1 MARVG
6 GCLFVSGASGSNFEH
21 YEPSIKFLYLAYVI
35 FMAVI
40 VCTFESCMIA
50 RRVSLLEPG
59 KDNFFE
65 KLFIS
70 LHLID
75 AVKVLTNFFCLS
87 AGTSE
92 LVNVLRALK
101 KLEFSIGFQSQDNI
115 RSRAYRYGRIVGF
128 GVPMTMCGL
137 CRVFV
142 MAKLTADLPA
152 VMAWTLRTL
161 SGIFIMYYLVI
172 GSMVLFLER
181 YLCVVLSNY
190 LSYQV
195 GAAKE
200 IVRRA
205 VRDGE
210 AQRLAFDVDRIRLS
224 YVATAK
230 IVSQVDSWLRYAL
243 VVVFMCSTF
252 VVCMIVYAIFAGDPP
267 SSMVLGT
274 AFYAMFTYL
283 AIVDV
288 ALSASDIKTQ
298 GRKLKS
304 VLQSAS
310 TTEVPARIARQVRRL
325 F

>member
-1 MARVG
+1 
-6 GCLFVSGASGSNFEH
+6 
-21 YEPSIKFLYLAYVI
+21 
-35 FMAVI
+35 
-40 VCTFESCMIA
+40 
-50 RRVSLLEPG
+50 
-59 KDNFFE
+59 
-65 KLFIS
+65 
-70 LHLID
+70 
-75 AVKVLTNFFCLS
+75 
-87 AGTSE
+87 
-92 LVNVLRALK
+92 
-101 KLEFSIGFQSQDNI
+101 
-115 RSRAYRYGRIVGF
+115 
-128 GVPMTMCGL
+128 
-137 CRVFV
+137 
-142 MAKLTADLPA
+142 
-152 VMAWTLRTL
+152 MAWTLRTL

-195 GAAKE
+195 GAAKD

-210 AQRLAFDVDRIRLS
+210 AQRLAFDVDRIRFS

-252 VVCMIVYAIFAGDPP
+252 VVCMIVYAIFAGNPP

-310 TTEVPARIARQVRRL
+310 TTEVPARIARQMELFSMTIDEEQLCFSGHGFFTVDRPMLTSFLAVVMTYSLLLIQTSGGLETPHCATHTSTSQRRV
-325 F
+325 